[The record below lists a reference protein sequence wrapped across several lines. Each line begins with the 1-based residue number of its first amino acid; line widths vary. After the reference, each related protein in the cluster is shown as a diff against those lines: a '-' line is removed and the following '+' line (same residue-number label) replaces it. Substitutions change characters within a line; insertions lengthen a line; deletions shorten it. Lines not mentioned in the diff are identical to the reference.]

1 MLGKQHCETC
11 ATKIN
16 PSAQLRF
23 QWELVTEGWTCCW
36 HCASGIV
43 NAWNSVPLV
52 LLQMYAQL
60 SCEPALTRVLAVGVT
75 QEVTAAAQ
83 EVTTAA
89 QEADAAVP
97 AVAEVLGATQGAG
110 AASFPQ
116 ENSGEDTQVLT
127 APSATQV
134 LVTAAASS
142 AASPVDAEGR
152 ILPQGLLST

>member
-1 MLGKQHCETC
+1 M
-11 ATKIN
+11 
-16 PSAQLRF
+16 
-23 QWELVTEGWTCCW
+23 
-36 HCASGIV
+36 

-75 QEVTAAAQ
+75 QEVT
-83 EVTTAA
+83 TAA

-97 AVAEVLGATQGAG
+97 AVAEVPGATQGAG

-152 ILPQGLLST
+152 ILPQGLLSTRDGMVHLKSVSLPGHSSLNAAPSFR

>member
-1 MLGKQHCETC
+1 M
-11 ATKIN
+11 
-16 PSAQLRF
+16 
-23 QWELVTEGWTCCW
+23 
-36 HCASGIV
+36 

-75 QEVTAAAQ
+75 QQ
-83 EVTTAA
+83 VTTAA

-97 AVAEVLGATQGAG
+97 AVAEVPGATQGAG

-152 ILPQGLLST
+152 ILPQGLLSTRDGMVHLKSVSLPGHSSLNAAPSFR